1 VRSRRGVALVAALGL
16 LMLGAALLA
25 GSSLAALELRRG
37 VRGRV
42 AGARAEWEARRAVG
56 MVVQGWDA
64 ELDSMPVGAMRQ
76 RAMQPLPDAPATLT
90 VAYVRRLATDRY
102 AATVSV
108 RVGAEGGAGALAN
121 RRVRL
126 LLERAHTSDS
136 TAAPGDSLRAVMP
149 IARWRVVDVW

>member
-25 GSSLAALELRRG
+25 ASSLAALELRRG

-42 AGARAEWEARRAVG
+42 AGARAEWEGRRAVG
-56 MVVQGWDA
+56 AVLQGWDA
-64 ELDSMPVGAMRQ
+64 ELDSLPVGGTRE
-76 RAMQPLPDAPATLT
+76 RVLPPPDDGPASST
-90 VAYVRRLATDRY
+90 VARIRRLATDRY
-102 AATVSV
+102 AATVRV

-121 RRVRL
+121 RRVKL
-126 LLERAHTSDS
+126 LLERAHQSDAIAQRD
-136 TAAPGDSLRAVMP
+136 TLRAVMP

>member
-37 VRGRV
+37 VRGRM
-42 AGARAEWEARRAVG
+42 AGARAEWEGRRAVG
-56 MVVQGWDA
+56 AVLQEWDA
-64 ELDSMPVGAMRQ
+64 ELDSLPVGAMRE
-76 RAMQPLPDAPATLT
+76 RVLQPTDGPATST
-90 VAYVRRLATDRY
+90 VAQIRRLASDRY
-102 AATVSV
+102 AATVRV
-108 RVGAEGGAGALAN
+108 RVGAERGTGALAN

-126 LLERAHTSDS
+126 LLERVHLSDAS
-136 TAAPGDSLRAVMP
+136 APGDTMRTVMP